1 MRVRSSNP
9 STAAAARGVDGA
21 GARSDGLPGRVLG
34 PDDLVD
40 RPERWAV
47 RERNVTLDTGRVV
60 SIRRDR
66 VASASGSAF
75 TRDVVVHPGAVGV
88 LVLDSDD
95 RVLLVSQYR
104 HPVGH
109 RLLEPPAGLLDVEGE
124 DYLGAAQRELAE
136 EGHVRAADWRVLV
149 DPFTSPGMTDE
160 AIRIFLARDLSP
172 VPMADRFVGE
182 HEESDLPIF
191 WAPLDRVVAAVLSGG
206 VHNPILVIGALAC
219 FAAQHTI
226 GLDALRG
233 ADEPWR
239 VRQDLPHH

>member
-1 MRVRSSNP
+1 VRARLNTSP
-9 STAAAARGVDGA
+9 GAAAAGDTRTV
-21 GARSDGLPGRVLG
+21 GARADGLPGRILA
-34 PDDLVD
+34 PEELVD

-47 RERNVTLDTGRVV
+47 RERNLTLDTGRVV

-75 TRDVVVHPGAVGV
+75 TRDVVVHPGAVGI
-88 LVLDSDD
+88 LALDQDD

-124 DYLGAAQRELAE
+124 DYLAAAERELAE

-160 AIRIFLARDLSP
+160 AIRIYLARDLSP
-172 VPMADRFVGE
+172 VPVADRFVGQ

-191 WAPLDRVVAAVLSGG
+191 WAPLDRVVAAVLAGG

-219 FAAQHTI
+219 FAAQRTV
-226 GLDALRG
+226 GLDGLRG